1 MERQRTDEEAE
12 IEELRSK
19 AQLKED
25 LNREKSDFRE
35 NTSSQASLAN
45 SNDLGIDVGNSHL
58 SDWLEKLSLSSSQ
71 VGLVDSD
78 TIDETTKHPA
88 ETKVTLSSE
97 NVN

>member
-25 LNREKSDFRE
+25 LNRKKSDFRE

-45 SNDLGIDVGNSHL
+45 SNNLGFDDGNSHL

-88 ETKVTLSSE
+88 TTS
-97 NVN
+97 